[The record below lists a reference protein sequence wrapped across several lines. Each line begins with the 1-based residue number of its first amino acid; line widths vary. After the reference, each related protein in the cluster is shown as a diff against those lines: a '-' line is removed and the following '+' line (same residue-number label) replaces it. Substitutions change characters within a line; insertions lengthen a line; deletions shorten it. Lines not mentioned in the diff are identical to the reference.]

1 MKRSLQLHINY
12 IGSFARSLALPDRLQ
27 ILGIGFSTNKQTHN
41 VTATDSKYID
51 QRNAVKMRAMNIC
64 KRTNASSI
72 EWQKWWSRI
81 TNTFSYIQLDSTYN
95 ALFFLDIFFCAFYR
109 HWRIL
114 LMLGNFYYISSYY
127 YFFALLCSDHL
138 CVGRLFFFFFK
149 YFERAYLRTEN
160 IVSVFSII
168 WIYVRILP
176 CICGCAKSVKKKSTK
191 KKKKSDS
198 IDVQVVASESMTQW
212 TKQNDCQVLFHHS
225 IDMEKRTRIQ

>member
-1 MKRSLQLHINY
+1 MVLSL
-12 IGSFARSLALPDRLQ
+12 ARSLALPDRLQ
-27 ILGIGFSTNKQTHN
+27 ILGISLSTNKWIHN
-41 VTATDSKYID
+41 VTATGNKYFD
-51 QRNAVKMRAMNIC
+51 LRSAVKMRAMNIC
-64 KRTNASSI
+64 KRTNAWSI

-109 HWRIL
+109 HRRIL
-114 LMLGNFYYISSYY
+114 LMLGTFLLH
-127 YFFALLCSDHL
+127 FFLLLFFFCSPVLADHL

-149 YFERAYLRTEN
+149 YFERAYLRREY

-198 IDVQVVASESMTQW
+198 IDMQVVASESMTQW
-212 TKQNDCQVLFHHS
+212 TKQNDCQALFHHS

>member
-1 MKRSLQLHINY
+1 MVL
-12 IGSFARSLALPDRLQ
+12 SLALPDRLQ
-27 ILGIGFSTNKQTHN
+27 ILGIGLPTNKRIHN
-41 VTATDSKYID
+41 VTATNSKYID

-81 TNTFSYIQLDSTYN
+81 TNTFSYIQLDFTYN
-95 ALFFLDIFFCAFYR
+95 ALFFLDIFFCAFYAEEYC
-109 HWRIL
+109 WCLEIFITFL
-114 LMLGNFYYISSYY
+114 LIII
-127 YFFALLCSDHL
+127 FFALVCSDHL

-212 TKQNDCQVLFHHS
+212 TKQNDCQALFHHS